1 MREKSRQA
9 AIKVLEKLYP
19 GICRTQ
25 PPEKL
30 LHRLESYPIVS
41 FDLFDTLLLRR
52 VQKPRDVFTLVGK
65 SLRYGEFRPMRVRA
79 EQLAREEAF
88 FQTGCREVTLE
99 EIYRHLPLPSRILPE
114 DAMKAEMQAE
124 RECCFADPF
133 FLGVWRELCRKGK
146 TLVVTTD
153 MYLPGS
159 FLQELMKGCG
169 YSEPDYL
176 FVSGEHRL
184 SKWQGDLFPL
194 IKARLGSPEA
204 LVHIGDTLV
213 SDVLRP
219 QKYGIKGLYAP
230 RRRAAAN
237 GNKNDDHGG

>member
-9 AIKVLEKLYP
+9 AIKVLERLYP
-19 GICRTQ
+19 GISRMESPKT
-25 PPEKL
+25 L
-30 LHRLESYPIVS
+30 LHRLERYPVVS

-52 VQKPRDVFTLVGK
+52 VQRPREVFTLVGK
-65 SLRYGEFRPMRVRA
+65 RLGYGEFRPMRIRA
-79 EQLAREEAF
+79 EHLAREEAF
-88 FQTGCREVTLE
+88 LKTGCREVTLE
-99 EIYRHLPLPSRILPE
+99 EIYRHLPLPSRLTPQA
-114 DAMKAEMQAE
+114 AMKAEMQAE

-133 FLGVWRELCRKGK
+133 FLGVWRELCKKGK
-146 TLVVTTD
+146 TLAVTTD

-159 FLQELMKGCG
+159 FLQELMEGCG

-184 SKWQGDLFPL
+184 SKWQGDLFSL
-194 IKARLGSPEA
+194 VKARLSSPEV

-213 SDVLRP
+213 SDVLNP

-230 RRRAAAN
+230 RRRAMTQA
-237 GNKNDDHGG
+237 KSKR